1 MANDLHENT
10 DPIAVEPNK
19 GVSRRNFLTGSAS
32 VGAAVAATATGLLA
46 APQALAA
53 PSGGPPAEKVLLGSG
68 SSVNRITEEPPIPAS
83 VPGPHKTEYSCDVL
97 VVGGGFA
104 GLMAAVTAS
113 EAGQSVVLIDKGRPG
128 FSGLSPWASSHRW
141 FDPEMGDKAEY
152 VREQMMRGGQYIANL
167 NWVDVWIRE
176 SKGVYLK
183 LKELGMLDRYE
194 RAADKGFADNLNF
207 VGYREAI
214 SKHDR
219 HPRVMQILAEKHVE
233 VCEKTMITD
242 VIKQDGKAVGAIGF
256 HVPSGTLVTCHAKA
270 VVLCMGGGVYKPAGW
285 PTSGIS
291 HDGIHIGYHLGLPI
305 IGQEFDDFHVSDSNE
320 PANSFYPNGWN
331 YLENLWFTGGDWS
344 KQTALR
350 SASSAE
356 SSIAKINTVFD
367 GLAPWDGTRGEA
379 GNHIASSK
387 SGKSSDPRTGKLN
400 TTIPK
405 GDAYGCAAG
414 FGMHLTNGVFCGLED
429 TVGYTGI
436 PGLYVAGDGIC
447 GGAIAGAKYT
457 GGRGFTTNFVSVQ
470 GKRAGQAAAQY
481 ASRNVLEKIQSTT
494 IVSRQAVILAP
505 SKRDKG
511 FSANWALDCLQGIM
525 APAWT
530 IVIKSQERLNA
541 ALSQVSFMRDKVV
554 PKLQATSPHDL
565 RVCHEVQH
573 KVLQA
578 EMKLRSALA
587 RQESRGPHYREDFP
601 YRDDKNFLCYMAV
614 QKDEQGQMQVSKI
627 EIKEDWKG
635 NLSEDFATRYA
646 ETYYPGER
654 EALHLAHS
662 AKTDS
667 QA

>member
-1 MANDLHENT
+1 MANDLQKDSASDAT
-10 DPIAVEPNK
+10 EPK
-19 GVSRRNFLTGSAS
+19 QGVSRRSFLTGSAS
-32 VGAAVAATATGLLA
+32 VGAAVAASATGLLGA
-46 APQALAA
+46 QQALAA
-53 PSGGPPAEKVLLGSG
+53 PTGGPPAENVVLGGG
-68 SSVNRITEEPPIPAS
+68 SSMERIAEEPPIPVS
-83 VPGPHKTEYSCDVL
+83 VPAPGKTEYSCDVL

-104 GLMAAVTAS
+104 GLMAAVTAR

-167 NWVDVWIRE
+167 NWVDVWVRE

-183 LKELGMLDRYE
+183 LRELGMLDRYE
-194 RAADKGFADNLNF
+194 RAADKGFADDLNF

-219 HPRVMQILAEKHVE
+219 HPRVMRILAENGVE
-233 VCEKTMITD
+233 VCEKTMVTD
-242 VIKQDGKAVGAIGF
+242 VIQQGGKVVGALGF
-256 HVPSGTLVTCHAKA
+256 HVPSGALITCHAKA

-291 HDGIHIGYHLGLPI
+291 HDGIFIGYHLGLPI

-331 YLENLWFTGGDWS
+331 YLENLWFTGGDWTRE
-344 KQTALR
+344 TARR

-356 SSIAKINTVFD
+356 TSIAKINTVFE
-367 GLAPWDGTRGEA
+367 GLAPWDGTRGEV
-379 GNHIASSK
+379 GNHIAGSK
-387 SGKSSDPRTGKLN
+387 SGKPADLRTGKFN

-414 FGMHLTNGVFCGLED
+414 FGMHLTNGVFCGLDD
-429 TVGYTGI
+429 TVGYSGI

-447 GGAIAGAKYT
+447 GGAIGGAQYT

-470 GKRAGQAAAQY
+470 GKRAGEAAAHH
-481 ASRNVLEKIQSTT
+481 ASRNSLEKIQSAT
-494 IVSRQAVILAP
+494 IASRQAAILAP
-505 SKRDKG
+505 SNRNKG

-530 IVIKSQERLNA
+530 IVVKSQERLNA
-541 ALSQVSFMRDKVV
+541 ALSQISFMRDNVI

-565 RVCHEVQH
+565 RLCHEMQH

-587 RQESRGPHYREDFP
+587 REESRGPHYREDFP
-601 YRDDKNFLCYMAV
+601 YRDDKNFLCYIAV
-614 QKDEQGQMQVSKI
+614 QKGEQGQMQVAKI
-627 EIKEDWKG
+627 DIKEEWKG
-635 NLSEDFATRYA
+635 DPREDFATRYA
-646 ETYYPGER
+646 ESYYPGER
-654 EALHLAHS
+654 EALHLAPP
-662 AKTDS
+662 AKTGS
-667 QA
+667 HA

>member
-1 MANDLHENT
+1 MASDLQKDAESK
-10 DPIAVEPNK
+10 AVEVGK
-19 GVSRRNFLTGSAS
+19 EVSRRNFLAGSVG
-32 VGAAVAATATGLLA
+32 VGAAVAASASGLLGT
-46 APQALAA
+46 PQVLAA
-53 PSGGPPAEKVLLGSG
+53 PSGGPPAEKVVIGGGPSEA
-68 SSVNRITEEPPIPAS
+68 RIAKEPPIPAV
-83 VPGPHKTEYSCDVL
+83 VPGPKKTEYTCDVL

-141 FDPEMGDKAEY
+141 FDPAMGDKAEN

-176 SKGVYLK
+176 SKGAYLK
-183 LKELGMLDRYE
+183 LQELGMLDRYE

-219 HPRVMQILAEKHVE
+219 HPRVMKILAEKNIQ

-242 VIKQDGKAVGAIGF
+242 VIRQGDRVVGAIGF
-256 HVPSGTLVTCHAKA
+256 HVPSGKLVSCHAKA

-291 HDGIHIGYHLGLPI
+291 HDGIFIGYNLGLPV

-320 PANSFYPNGWN
+320 PANAFYPNGWN

-344 KQTALR
+344 KQNSRR

-367 GLAPWDGTRGEA
+367 GLAPWDGTRGEE
-379 GNHIASSK
+379 GNHIAGSK
-387 SGKSSDPRTGKLN
+387 SGKPDDPRTGKMN

-414 FGMHLTNGVFCGLED
+414 FGMHLTNGIFCGLDD
-429 TVGYTGI
+429 TTGYTGI

-447 GGAIAGAKYT
+447 GGAIAGAQYT

-470 GKRAGQAAAQY
+470 GKRAGEAAARF
-481 ASRNVLEKIQSTT
+481 ASSKSLERMANATMEARQMAILEPIQ
-494 IVSRQAVILAP
+494 RQ
-505 SKRDKG
+505 KG

-530 IVIKSQERLNA
+530 IVIKSEERLNA
-541 ALSQVSFMRDKVV
+541 ALSQVVFMRDKIV
-554 PKLQATSPHDL
+554 PKLMATNPHDL
-565 RVCHEVQH
+565 RLCHEMQH

-601 YRDDKNFLCYMAV
+601 YRDDKNFLCYIAV
-614 QKDEQGQMQVSKI
+614 QKDAQGQMQVSKVA
-627 EIKEDWKG
+627 IKEEWKG
-635 NLSEDFATRYA
+635 DLREDFATRYA
-646 ETYYPGER
+646 GTYYPGER
-654 EALHLAHS
+654 EALHLSEPAPSKSHS
-662 AKTDS
+662 
-667 QA
+667 